1 MDAQEIKQL
10 KELQDAYLSV
20 YEAKKVD
27 QDEDGDNDFADIR
40 VARMVASGMSKA
52 EAIAAVKNKEY
63 NEGYKPWDF
72 GPKDK
77 AKAKYDKLAKRKA
90 AGGSAPGTAT
100 RANKIASV
108 GREMRTTL
116 DKDSAMTMTDPK
128 KQGLQPSTQ
137 RHTLAAIRGAGGGTT
152 ARTKFRKEEFEL
164 WVNDLL
170 DEGYDLSDYTWDE
183 MYESYL
189 DEGIGSAIKSLFGKK
204 KEPEAQKPE
213 SRGDQLRKKYNVGPE
228 KSDTSA
234 KRQIL
239 DRSRA
244 RAERD
249 ERDYG
254 DKPFQKQVANQSKA
268 AHDKYL
274 KAGYSKYGAD
284 LPVSSGQGGS
294 GGSGRGSKA
303 RKRAEALNNSYDLF
317 DYMME
322 YLLDEGYANTQESA
336 LVIMANMSEDWRES
350 IVDSLI

>member
-63 NEGYKPWDF
+63 N
-72 GPKDK
+72 
-77 AKAKYDKLAKRKA
+77 
-90 AGGSAPGTAT
+90 
-100 RANKIASV
+100 
-108 GREMRTTL
+108 
-116 DKDSAMTMTDPK
+116 
-128 KQGLQPSTQ
+128 
-137 RHTLAAIRGAGGGTT
+137 
-152 ARTKFRKEEFEL
+152 EEFEL

-249 ERDYG
+249 ERELGGSKYS
-254 DKPFQKQVANQSKA
+254 KSVAQKSKA
-268 AHDKYL
+268 ALDKYL

-284 LPVSSGQGGS
+284 LPVSGGQGGS